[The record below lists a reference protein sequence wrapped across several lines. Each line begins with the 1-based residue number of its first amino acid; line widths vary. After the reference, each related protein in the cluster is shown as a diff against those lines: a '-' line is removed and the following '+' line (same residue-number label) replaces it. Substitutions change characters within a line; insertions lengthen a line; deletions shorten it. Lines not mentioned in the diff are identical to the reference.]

1 MLPLAFLLIMMCSG
15 VNFFELI
22 QLGVC
27 YASWI
32 CKLISF
38 ILGHFWAIFF
48 QLFLLLLSFSIFF
61 LGLPLCWEFICKCIL
76 ILLNMSHKYL
86 KLCSFFLYL
95 FFSFSSSDWIISI
108 NLYSGMFIFFCLLK
122 YIEPLQW
129 IFFLFN

>member
-27 YASWI
+27 YASWM

-48 QLFLLLLSFSIFF
+48 SNILTAPFILYFLSWTAIMLRIHMQVYIDTLEYVAQVSEALFIFS
-61 LGLPLCWEFICKCIL
+61 L
-76 ILLNMSHKYL
+76 
-86 KLCSFFLYL
+86 
-95 FFSFSSSDWIISI
+95 
-108 NLYSGMFIFFCLLK
+108 FIFF
-122 YIEPLQW
+122 
-129 IFFLFN
+129 FLFLRLDNLN